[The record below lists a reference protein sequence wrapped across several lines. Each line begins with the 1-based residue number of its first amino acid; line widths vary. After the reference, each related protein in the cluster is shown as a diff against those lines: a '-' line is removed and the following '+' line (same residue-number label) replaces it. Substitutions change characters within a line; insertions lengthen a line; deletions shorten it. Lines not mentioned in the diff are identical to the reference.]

1 MFEFYK
7 EKSMKLIR
15 FALPFLISSLF
26 ITACSNRTNTTTN
39 TGVNDT
45 TMSDPTNNALDYHPD
60 QRQNIPLPDSSNTIG
75 TDTISGAVATP
86 NTGTQKSFNDQKG
99 KDTIK

>member
-1 MFEFYK
+1 MFDFHK
-7 EKSMKLIR
+7 RKSMKLIR

-26 ITACSNRTNTTTN
+26 ITACGNKTNTTTD

-45 TMSDPTNNALDYHPD
+45 TMSDPNNALDYHPD

-75 TDTISGAVATP
+75 TDTISGA
-86 NTGTQKSFNDQKG
+86 DE

>member
-1 MFEFYK
+1 MEQCLTSIK

-26 ITACSNRTNTTTN
+26 ITACGNKKTDTTTDA
-39 TGVNDT
+39 GVNDT
-45 TMSDPTNNALDYHPD
+45 TMTDPTNNALDYHPD

-75 TDTISGAVATP
+75 TDTISGAAA
-86 NTGTQKSFNDQKG
+86 GKG
-99 KDTIK
+99 SIK